1 MGQKKYHGRRAG
13 AFIFDLDG
21 TLIDSGADIAASANF
36 ARGHFDLPPLPDATI
51 ISHVGDGVRML
62 MTRLLA
68 VGDVPVDEERIAEA
82 VNVFRDHY
90 GRHCLDQTTL
100 FPGVL
105 ATLLRFRA
113 VPLTVATNKPR
124 RFTLQILDGLHVADA
139 FRRVVAG
146 DDVPH
151 QKPDPMHLRACLEG
165 LDVPPAEVVVVGDHP
180 NDIQGAR
187 AIGALAVGVTYG
199 LTPAGLIRA
208 ARPDLVIDSFADLA
222 ELFPSRG

>member
-1 MGQKKYHGRRAG
+1 VGQRKYQGRRAG

-21 TLIDSGADIAASANF
+21 TLIDSRADIAASANF
-36 ARGHFDLPPLPDATI
+36 ARGRFDLPPLPDATI

-62 MTRLLA
+62 MNRLLA
-68 VGDVPVDEERIAEA
+68 DGEVPVDEERIAEA
-82 VNVFRDHY
+82 VVVFRDHY

-124 RFTLQILDGLHVADA
+124 RFALQILDGLHVADA

-146 DDVPH
+146 DDVP
-151 QKPDPMHLRACLEG
+151 R
-165 LDVPPAEVVVVGDHP
+165 AEVVVVGDHP

-187 AIGALAVGVTYG
+187 AIGAVAVGVTYG

-208 ARPDLVIDSFADLA
+208 AGPDLLIDSFAELA

>member
-1 MGQKKYHGRRAG
+1 MGQKKYKGRRAG

-21 TLIDSGADIAASANF
+21 TLIDSAADIVAAANF

-68 VGDVPVDEERIAEA
+68 DRDVPADEERIAEG
-82 VNVFRDHY
+82 VDVFRGHY
-90 GRHCLDQTTL
+90 GRHCLDRTTL

-105 ATLLRFRA
+105 ATLRRFRA
-113 VPLTVATNKPR
+113 VPLNVATNKPR
-124 RFTLQILDGLHVADA
+124 RYALQILAGLHVADA
-139 FRRVVAG
+139 FRRIVAG
-146 DDVPH
+146 DDVPR
-151 QKPDPMHLRACLEG
+151 QKPDPAHLRACLEG

-187 AIGALAVGVTYG
+187 AIGAVAVGVTYG

-208 ARPDLVIDSFADLA
+208 ARPDLVIDSFAELA